1 MDGNQISHD
10 LLQRLRD
17 HEQVIEQ
24 AMRDYPHRMALHDA
38 AEAQGLAHH
47 TPAARF
53 GAWLQARIPGA
64 PNPARVNVN
73 LNVAVVYVGAKPP
86 ATADELIYGGERVE
100 WNQFIDAIKAAVQSR
115 LDRDH
120 SHGHDRDDG
129 QPVIVFV
136 K

>member
-1 MDGNQISHD
+1 MDGNEISHA

-38 AEAQGLAHH
+38 AKAQGLAQRNL
-47 TPAARF
+47 AARF
-53 GAWLQARIPGA
+53 GTWLQARIAGA

-73 LNVAVVYVGAKPP
+73 LNVTVVYVGAEPP
-86 ATADELIYGGERVE
+86 APADELIYGGERVE

-115 LDRDH
+115 LD
-120 SHGHDRDDG
+120 HGHDREDG